1 MSIYKNHGK
10 SRQITR
16 ARKKLINNFEARTM
30 KPGSYVARFPA
41 EAAFEMIENRFQSF
55 KRLKIKGNMKQQ
67 GKVITKMKSEI
78 AGLTEDYSKLL
89 KYKSLDWTIAA
100 LYRIGLLRQIFATAL
115 YELPI
120 PTGLSIE
127 EEDIYTTQIEEIA
140 IPIEDEAVLRF
151 EAAFKKAREFRI
163 SNEWTKKIL
172 LSLNKYKPAEYPT
185 FKDEKRLET
194 SISKSNNG
202 FILPKAAIKKKAEQT
217 TADTQDETSEAT
229 NEERSAEV
237 GKRKVKQPKVNTSS
251 DQQAKPKEE
260 IEAVEA
266 LDEVN
271 TDEKAADTK
280 STAPD
285 NAQQEEPSDNQIED
299 IEGIE

>member
-1 MSIYKNHGK
+1 
-10 SRQITR
+10 
-16 ARKKLINNFEARTM
+16 
-30 KPGSYVARFPA
+30 
-41 EAAFEMIENRFQSF
+41 MIENRFQSF

-78 AGLTEDYSKLL
+78 VGLTEDYSKLL

-100 LYRIGLLRQIFATAL
+100 LYRIGLLRQIFAVAL

-120 PTGLSIE
+120 PAGLSIE

-151 EAAFKKAREFRI
+151 ETAFKKAREFRI

-194 SISKSNNG
+194 STSKSNTG
-202 FILPKAAIKKKAEQT
+202 FILPKAQIKNKPE
-217 TADTQDETSEAT
+217 ET
-229 NEERSAEV
+229 RLMLKM
-237 GKRKVKQPKVNTSS
+237 KRVSLLMKN
-251 DQQAKPKEE
+251 
-260 IEAVEA
+260 AV
-266 LDEVN
+266 LKWV
-271 TDEKAADTK
+271 
-280 STAPD
+280 S
-285 NAQQEEPSDNQIED
+285 
-299 IEGIE
+299 